1 MTLSDFERTDYTG
14 LYKSIEPHPTFGKK
28 YVARFQLNKKRY
40 MKVLG
45 YDKADNLTDIK
56 AYDLLEDY
64 KSEIRS
70 MEKPI
75 KTGKTTSRTRVKK
88 VVTNTVDIKESTNHS
103 KTDEKFD
110 NLMKNLE
117 NEIVELKEENK
128 FIKSILGDYKSI
140 DLNTL
145 QEGIQKIYDS
155 AEMEK
160 YQIELIK
167 LQKYLEKTG
176 KKMIILFEGR
186 DASGKG
192 GAIRRMTRFMNS
204 RHYRVVALGK
214 PTETQKGQWF
224 FQKYIEHFPT
234 GGEVVL
240 FDRSWYNRAM
250 VEPVFGFCTD
260 KQYEIFME
268 DVVNFEHDLVR
279 QDIIL
284 VKLYFSVSKAEQ
296 LARFESRR
304 TNPLKQWKLSEVD
317 LQAQDLWDEF
327 SEKKYEMLKRTHSR
341 SAPWHILRSDDK
353 HKARMEAIKVVLN
366 SVDYDERNYSLN
378 FNADDTINI
387 SVQKELARMRKK
399 RDY

>member
-1 MTLSDFERTDYTG
+1 MNLSDFERTSYTG
-14 LYKSIEPHPTFGKK
+14 LYKSKTAHPDFGKK

-45 YDKADNLTDIK
+45 YDKADDLNDTK
-56 AYDLLEDY
+56 AYSLLQDY
-64 KSEIRS
+64 KKGLTAE
-70 MEKPI
+70 
-75 KTGKTTSRTRVKK
+75 VKK
-88 VVTNTVDIKESTNHS
+88 SAKSTRTPKAPVEKKTVGNTLGKVPDETNKIIE
-103 KTDEKFD
+103 
-110 NLMKNLE
+110 
-117 NEIVELKEENK
+117 ELKEENK
-128 FIKSILGDYKSI
+128 LLKSIIGDYKSI
-140 DLNTL
+140 DLLSL
-145 QEGIQKIYDS
+145 QEGIQKIYD
-155 AEMEK
+155 AKEMER

-167 LQKYLEKTG
+167 LQNYLEATG
-176 KKMIILFEGR
+176 KKMIIIFEGR

-192 GAIRRMTRFMNS
+192 GAIRRMTRYMNS

-250 VEPVFGFCTD
+250 VEPVFGFCSQQ
-260 KQYEIFME
+260 QYDIFME

-296 LARFESRR
+296 FARFESRR

-341 SAPWHILRSDDK
+341 SAPWYILRSDDK

-366 SVDYDERNYSLN
+366 SVDYFDRNYSLD
-378 FNADDTINI
+378 FEPDEKINI

-399 RDY
+399 KDY